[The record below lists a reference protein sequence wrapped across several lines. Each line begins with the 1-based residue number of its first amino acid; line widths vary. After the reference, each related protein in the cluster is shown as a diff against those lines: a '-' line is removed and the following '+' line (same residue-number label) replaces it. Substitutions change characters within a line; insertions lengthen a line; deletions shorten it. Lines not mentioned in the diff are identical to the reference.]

1 MARTE
6 YAFVGLVVAA
16 SALYLMVRRRRL
28 LSGDVRLPA
37 QAAPVQ
43 QLDVVAKDVVT
54 VEESDVVH
62 NLKSVRARM
71 AASGPATATLVAVS
85 KTKPVELLREAYD
98 AGQRDFGENYVQEV
112 IDKAR
117 LLPGD
122 IRWHFIGHLQSNKVK
137 DLLKVP
143 NLYAVHTVDTLKLA
157 QELQKRAAALRPPE
171 QRLRVFVQVNTSGE
185 ESKSGCAPADCP
197 ALCRAVRSSCAALD
211 LIGLMCIGKYSAEE
225 GGSDV
230 DFACLRQCRVAV
242 AGALGLGT
250 PEELAM
256 SMGMSHDFE
265 DALTAGASH
274 VRVGSTIF
282 GARAPKRNG
291 QIDAGDVRG
300 GMNRPACV

>member
-1 MARTE
+1 MARSE
-6 YAFVGLVVAA
+6 NAFVVLVVAA

-112 IDKAR
+112 IDKAP

-197 ALCRAVRSSCAALD
+197 ALCRAVRSSCA
-211 LIGLMCIGKYSAEE
+211 
-225 GGSDV
+225 
-230 DFACLRQCRVAV
+230 
-242 AGALGLGT
+242 
-250 PEELAM
+250 
-256 SMGMSHDFE
+256 
-265 DALTAGASH
+265 
-274 VRVGSTIF
+274 
-282 GARAPKRNG
+282 
-291 QIDAGDVRG
+291 
-300 GMNRPACV
+300 

>member
-1 MARTE
+1 MGNPSKTTP
-6 YAFVGLVVAA
+6 GTDDDCD
-16 SALYLMVRRRRL
+16 
-28 LSGDVRLPA
+28 GQIDD
-37 QAAPVQ
+37 
-43 QLDVVAKDVVT
+43 DVV
-54 VEESDVVH
+54 
-62 NLKSVRARM
+62 
-71 AASGPATATLVAVS
+71 LVGGFS
-85 KTKPVELLREAYD
+85 KAYSSLLA
-98 AGQRDFGENYVQEV
+98 
-112 IDKAR
+112 
-117 LLPGD
+117 
-122 IRWHFIGHLQSNKVK
+122 FIACPTEVK

-242 AGALGLGT
+242 AGALGLGI

-282 GARAPKRNG
+282 GARAPKPTAKST
-291 QIDAGDVRG
+291 QAT
-300 GMNRPACV
+300 

>member
-1 MARTE
+1 MARAE
-6 YAFVGLVVAA
+6 YAFVVLVVAA

-112 IDKAR
+112 IDKAP

-242 AGALGLGT
+242 AGDLGLGT

-282 GARAPKRNG
+282 GARAPKPTAKST
-291 QIDAGDVRG
+291 QAT
-300 GMNRPACV
+300 

>member
-1 MARTE
+1 MQTFLFGA
-6 YAFVGLVVAA
+6 ALVVAA
-16 SALYLMVRRRRL
+16 SALYLMMRRRRL
-28 LSGDVRLPA
+28 LFGDVRLPA

-43 QLDVVAKDVVT
+43 QLDLVAKDVVT

-112 IDKAR
+112 IDKAP
-117 LLPGD
+117 LLPAD

-143 NLYAVHTVDTLKLA
+143 NLYAVHTVDSLKLA

-185 ESKSGCAPADCP
+185 ESKSGCAPADCA

-230 DFACLRQCRVAV
+230 DFACLRQCRLAV

-265 DALTAGASH
+265 DALAAGASH

-282 GARAPKRNG
+282 GERAPKPT
-291 QIDAGDVRG
+291 AKPT
-300 GMNRPACV
+300 PAM

>member
-1 MARTE
+1 MARAE
-6 YAFVGLVVAA
+6 YAFVVLVVAA

-28 LSGDVRLPA
+28 LSGDVRLSA
-37 QAAPVQ
+37 QAAPLQ

-112 IDKAR
+112 IDKAP

-282 GARAPKRNG
+282 GARAPKPTAKST
-291 QIDAGDVRG
+291 QAT
-300 GMNRPACV
+300 